1 MQPPLTSWGL
11 ERTKK
16 ARGHV
21 IRSSMGM
28 VQNHKAK
35 RRGTSWYQKKMWLWY
50 LDCIPLY
57 HHVPLLDHHVVIL
70 SPWYPQY
77 IPHCL
82 IHTHLLSKSQAAKA
96 GTMAWR
102 HASLSAFTMW
112 KWSAPGIS
120 TSTGPSN
127 VGPNA
132 LNTYPLRMVFT
143 THVTVILGMVHG
155 IGFTK
160 KMHLYSPCLL
170 VVSSCVPIMVP
181 FSNLT

>member
-1 MQPPLTSWGL
+1 M
-11 ERTKK
+11 R
-16 ARGHV
+16 
-21 IRSSMGM
+21 
-28 VQNHKAK
+28 
-35 RRGTSWYQKKMWLWY
+35 LWY

-77 IPHCL
+77 IPNCL

-127 VGPNA
+127 AGPNA
-132 LNTYPLRMVFT
+132 LNTYPLRMVYT
-143 THVTVILGMVHG
+143 THVTVMLGMVHG

-160 KMHLYSPCLL
+160 KCIYIHHVYWLYHLVTP
-170 VVSSCVPIMVP
+170 SSYPLAISLRLGRGISSMGISQCIKMD
-181 FSNLT
+181 NYL

>member
-1 MQPPLTSWGL
+1 M
-11 ERTKK
+11 R
-16 ARGHV
+16 
-21 IRSSMGM
+21 
-28 VQNHKAK
+28 
-35 RRGTSWYQKKMWLWY
+35 LWY

-77 IPHCL
+77 IPNCL

-127 VGPNA
+127 AGPNA
-132 LNTYPLRMVFT
+132 LNTYPLRMVYSCITWNGLLLRMVYLYLHRFSISISAIFGDGLLFGLT
-143 THVTVILGMVHG
+143 TW
-155 IGFTK
+155 
-160 KMHLYSPCLL
+160 YLL
-170 VVSSCVPIMVP
+170 VNQPWDQWEITFISVRNQPW
-181 FSNLT
+181 NQ